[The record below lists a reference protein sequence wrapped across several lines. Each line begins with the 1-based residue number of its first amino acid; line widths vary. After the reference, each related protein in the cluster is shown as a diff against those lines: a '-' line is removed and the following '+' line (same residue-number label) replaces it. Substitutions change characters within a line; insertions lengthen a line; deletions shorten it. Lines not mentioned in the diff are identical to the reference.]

1 MEQTAIQKNCKAAAV
16 LLLYEFTLPIYILDI
31 FPPIFQI

>member
-1 MEQTAIQKNCKAAAV
+1 MEQTAIQKNCKTAAV